1 MKLIDKNGK
10 LFSKLNLV
18 DLGIV
23 LLLIFAVL
31 AVGYKVMREKYVE
44 RETVKIEYTLCVEG
58 VRQQSV
64 DAINKVHENVVDAEK
79 EEALGDIKEVK
90 VEAAKQIVL
99 KSSGEYEVA
108 EIPNKFDLYVT
119 LVTDGVVSPDG
130 YFTEGGKKILYGDTI
145 GVNNGYS
152 QMFGVV
158 ENITVVK

>member
-1 MKLIDKNGK
+1 VYLGVPESIYAIEAIKLTEPIIFPLPDEDGK
-10 LFSKLNLV
+10 
-18 DLGIV
+18 
-23 LLLIFAVL
+23 FAP
-31 AVGYKVMREKYVE
+31 K
-44 RETVKIEYTLCVEG
+44 
-58 VRQQSV
+58 
-64 DAINKVHENVVDAEK
+64 
-79 EEALGDIKEVK
+79 
-90 VEAAKQIVL
+90 AAKQIVL